1 VMAETFSVRP
11 ADDESLERASST
23 DLDNPFLTASYLES
37 QRMLGREGW
46 LLSLDDARAMRAA
59 ALCFLD
65 RGRLR
70 RTLMIPSSPPVDSD
84 SPFWSGV
91 RAFIAEHAIT
101 DLELS
106 TFASPQSRIPRWPGE
121 LERIDRTEFAM
132 PLKGFELLPR
142 VSKRHRERISKGRR
156 KGLVLRRDASDAAI
170 DSHIALHITSMDR
183 RKSRGESVSLEFERA
198 ESAALLASGAGELF
212 QAMLGDHVWH
222 HPCSYSDPPLTPI
235 RNPPGIRRKGWGS
248 GRHIFCASSAR
259 ARCRQ
264 KAWKFST
271 WAAFAPR
278 KKAFAASRLALAR
291 LRLKRNRCRRMSGVP
306 GADISRRPFSGCDP
320 TRQRGSRVDDAE

>member
-11 ADDESLERASST
+11 ADVESLERASST

-183 RKSRGESVSLEFERA
+183 WIAGNRA
-198 ESAALLASGAGELF
+198 ARACRS
-212 QAMLGDHVWH
+212 
-222 HPCSYSDPPLTPI
+222 
-235 RNPPGIRRKGWGS
+235 N
-248 GRHIFCASSAR
+248 SSAR
-259 ARCRQ
+259 NQRRCSLPVRASYSRQ
-264 KAWKFST
+264 CSAT
-271 WAAFAPR
+271 TCGIIPAHTQ
-278 KKAFAASRLALAR
+278 
-291 LRLKRNRCRRMSGVP
+291 
-306 GADISRRPFSGCDP
+306 IHH
-320 TRQRGSRVDDAE
+320 